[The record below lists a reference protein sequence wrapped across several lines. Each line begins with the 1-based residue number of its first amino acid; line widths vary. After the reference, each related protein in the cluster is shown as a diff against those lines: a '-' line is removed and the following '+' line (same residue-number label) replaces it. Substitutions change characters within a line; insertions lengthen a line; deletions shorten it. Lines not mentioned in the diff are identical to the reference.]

1 MIMIKKVQNTIER
14 YHLLQKGDT
23 VVVALS
29 GGADSCALLWCLVR
43 LSDQYALKLLTAN
56 FNHGLRQEQ
65 SDEDEVF
72 CRGLAQK
79 FGVDF
84 LTRKMS
90 DPSVPRGVSP
100 EDYFRRERYRF
111 IDSVAADRG
120 ANKIALG
127 HHLQDQAETVL
138 LNILRGSGLDGLK
151 GFLPIRDGKYIR
163 PLIEVT
169 RPDITATLQE
179 AGIDFRKDSSNSSLV
194 YLRNRLRGELIP
206 LLQKKYNPGIE
217 QNLARMAQIVRR
229 DDEWIS
235 GHVNSILTSPKI
247 QYRENQVTF
256 SAEYFKSLHEALRFR
271 LVKALLEN
279 LSPEG
284 SGFSFSHIQAV
295 VDLATN
301 SPTGKSITLPHR
313 LRVHKE
319 YDFVVI
325 LDRKAQERSAH
336 YEYSLTVPGTVDLK
350 ERNIQLSTKRGVPED
365 INFNGVDRVF
375 FDEDKIKKPMLIR
388 NRRNGDWFEPL
399 GTKGSQKIKK
409 LFIDRKVPKG
419 ERESIAL
426 IADEI
431 SIIWIEN
438 MHINERVK
446 VTHET
451 KNVLILEIQ
460 PLG

>member
-1 MIMIKKVQNTIER
+1 MIMINKVEHTIKK
-14 YHLLQKGDT
+14 YHLLKMGDH

-29 GGADSCALLWCLVR
+29 GGADSCALLWCLVH
-43 LSDQYALKLLTAN
+43 LSDAYDLKLTAAH
-56 FNHGLRQEQ
+56 FNHGLRKEQ

-72 CRGLAQK
+72 CHDLAKKFGVEFLAQK
-79 FGVDF
+79 
-84 LTRKMS
+84 LP

-100 EDYFRRERYRF
+100 EDYLRRERYRF
-111 IDSVAADRG
+111 LDGVAADCG
-120 ANKIALG
+120 ADKIALG

-163 PLIEVT
+163 PLIDVT
-169 RPDITATLQE
+169 RKEITTALKE
-179 AGIDFRKDSSNSSLV
+179 AGIDFCQDATNVSPV

-206 LLQKKYNPGIE
+206 LLKKEYNPRIE
-217 QNLARMAQIVRR
+217 QNLARMAEIVRR

-235 GHVNSILTSPKI
+235 GHVNLILTSPQI

-256 SAEYFKSLHEALRFR
+256 SAEFFQSLHEALRFR

-284 SGFSFSHIQAV
+284 GGFSSSHIQAV

-301 SPTGKSITLPHR
+301 SPTGKIITLPHR
-313 LRVHKE
+313 LKAQKE
-319 YDFVVI
+319 YDRVI
-325 LDRKAQERSAH
+325 LDCTIQKRAAD
-336 YEYSLTVPGTVDLK
+336 YEYPLTVPGEVVLK
-350 ERNIQLSTKRGVPED
+350 EKGIILTAKRGGSGEVD
-365 INFNGVDRVF
+365 FKCVDRVF
-375 FDEDKIKKPMLIR
+375 FDEDKINKPLMIR
-388 NRRNGDWFEPL
+388 NRRKGDWFEPL

>member
-1 MIMIKKVQNTIER
+1 MIMIKKVQNTIEK

-43 LSDQYALKLLTAN
+43 LSGQFGLKLITAH

-72 CRGLAQK
+72 CRSLAQK
-79 FGVDF
+79 LDVDF
-84 LTRKMS
+84 LTRKMP
-90 DPSVPRGVSP
+90 DPLVPRGVSP

-111 IDSVAADRG
+111 LDSVAADCG

-169 RPDITATLQE
+169 RPDITATLQD
-179 AGIDFRKDSSNSSLV
+179 AGIDFRTDSSNSSPV

-217 QNLARMAQIVRR
+217 QNLARMAEIVRR
-229 DDEWIS
+229 DDEWIG
-235 GHVNSILTSPKI
+235 GHVDAILKSPRI
-247 QYRENQVTF
+247 QYCENRVTF
-256 SAEYFKSLHEALRFR
+256 SAEYFKSLHETLRFR

-279 LSPEG
+279 LAPEG
-284 SGFSFSHIQAV
+284 GGFSFSHIQAV

-301 SPTGKSITLPHR
+301 RSTGKIITLPHR
-313 LRVHKE
+313 LRAQKE
-319 YDFVVI
+319 YDFVI
-325 LDRKAQERSAH
+325 LDRKAEERAAD
-336 YEYSLTVPGTVDLK
+336 YKYPLTVPGTVDVK

-365 INFNGVDRVF
+365 INFNSVDRVF
-375 FDEDKIKKPMLIR
+375 FDEDKIKKPLLIR
-388 NRRNGDWFEPL
+388 NRRKGDWFEPL
-399 GTKGSQKIKK
+399 GTRGSQKIKK
-409 LFIDRKVPKG
+409 LFIDRKVPKA

-426 IADEI
+426 IADEN

-438 MHINERVK
+438 MHISERVK
-446 VTHET
+446 VTHDT
-451 KNVLILEIQ
+451 NNVLILEIR

>member
-1 MIMIKKVQNTIER
+1 
-14 YHLLQKGDT
+14 
-23 VVVALS
+23 
-29 GGADSCALLWCLVR
+29 
-43 LSDQYALKLLTAN
+43 
-56 FNHGLRQEQ
+56 
-65 SDEDEVF
+65 
-72 CRGLAQK
+72 
-79 FGVDF
+79 
-84 LTRKMS
+84 
-90 DPSVPRGVSP
+90 
-100 EDYFRRERYRF
+100 
-111 IDSVAADRG
+111 
-120 ANKIALG
+120 
-127 HHLQDQAETVL
+127 
-138 LNILRGSGLDGLK
+138 
-151 GFLPIRDGKYIR
+151 
-163 PLIEVT
+163 
-169 RPDITATLQE
+169 
-179 AGIDFRKDSSNSSLV
+179 
-194 YLRNRLRGELIP
+194 
-206 LLQKKYNPGIE
+206 
-217 QNLARMAQIVRR
+217 
-229 DDEWIS
+229 
-235 GHVNSILTSPKI
+235 
-247 QYRENQVTF
+247 
-256 SAEYFKSLHEALRFR
+256 
-271 LVKALLEN
+271 
-279 LSPEG
+279 
-284 SGFSFSHIQAV
+284 
-295 VDLATN
+295 
-301 SPTGKSITLPHR
+301 
-313 LRVHKE
+313 VHKE

-431 SIIWIEN
+431 SVIWIEN

>member
-1 MIMIKKVQNTIER
+1 MIMIKKVQNTIEK

-29 GGADSCALLWCLVR
+29 GGADSCALLLCLVR
-43 LSDQYALKLLTAN
+43 LSDQYGLKLLTAH

-72 CRGLAQK
+72 CRSLAQK
-79 FGVDF
+79 FDVDF

-90 DPSVPRGVSP
+90 DPLVPRGVSP

-111 IDSVAADRG
+111 LDWVAAERG
-120 ANKIALG
+120 ATKIALG

-163 PLIEVT
+163 PLIDVSRKE
-169 RPDITATLQE
+169 ITTALKE
-179 AGIDFRKDSSNSSLV
+179 AGIDFCQDATNVSPV

-206 LLQKKYNPGIE
+206 LLKKEYNPRIE

-229 DDEWIS
+229 DDEWIG
-235 GHVNSILTSPKI
+235 GHVESILKSPRIK
-247 QYRENQVTF
+247 YRENQVTF
-256 SAEYFKSLHEALRFR
+256 SAEFFQSLHEALRFR

-284 SGFSFSHIQAV
+284 GGFSFSHFQAV

-301 SPTGKSITLPHR
+301 SPTGKIITLPHR
-313 LRVHKE
+313 LRAQKE
-319 YDFVVI
+319 YDFVI
-325 LDRKAQERSAH
+325 LDRKVQERAAD
-336 YEYSLTVPGTVDLK
+336 YEYPFTIPGTVDVK
-350 ERNIQLSTKRGVPED
+350 ERNIQLSTKRGVFED
-365 INFNGVDRVF
+365 INFTSVDRVF
-375 FDEDKIKKPMLIR
+375 FDEDKINKPLMIR
-388 NRRNGDWFEPL
+388 NRRKGDWFEPL

-409 LFIDRKVPKG
+409 LFIDRKLPKG

-426 IADEI
+426 IADEN

-438 MHINERVK
+438 MHISERVK

-451 KNVLILEIQ
+451 KNILILEIR
-460 PLG
+460 PLA